1 MALVVA
7 FYRTGLENLTPD
19 TFAARAS
26 DKVLLIEDGTGW
38 TFNQSHVSLTSLN
51 LGTTELTATGYVRK
65 ALVPSTPAFSAG
77 RWTLPVGAVTWTALG
92 TAEDVA
98 AVVGFEAG
106 VDDAASVP
114 LWALYDDGAA
124 AIATL
129 DGTDLVLTLD
139 LGVSS

>member
-1 MALVVA
+1 MALVLA

-19 TFAARAS
+19 TWAART
-26 DKVLLIEDGTGW
+26 DDEVLLIEDGTGW

-77 RWTLPVGAVTWTALG
+77 RWSLPVGAVTWTALG

-114 LWALYDDGAA
+114 LWALYDNAAA

-129 DGTDLVLTLD
+129 DGTDLVLTMD

>member
-1 MALVVA
+1 MALVLA
-7 FYRTGLENLTPD
+7 FYRTGLENLTPA
-19 TFAARAS
+19 TFAARAD

-65 ALVPSTPAFSAG
+65 TLVPSAPAFSAG
-77 RWTLPVGAVTWTALG
+77 RWSLPLGAVTWTALG

-98 AVVGFEAG
+98 AAVGFEAG

-114 LWALYDDGAA
+114 LWVLYDNAAA

-129 DGTDLVLTLD
+129 DGTDLVLTMD